1 MDFKEVRLAMDEYER
16 LSTKRQEI
24 EANLKRLRE
33 ETERLMIERDQLNA
47 EIKVYLLAED
57 PVLERRVD
65 WKAMQPRVYGQLRY
79 YEFEDGHQIET
90 YRDLISLTPWELTD
104 FRSFGFRALELLEE
118 HLDSIGLALRDG
130 IPPPYWKSKIEQYFK
145 KKEWTEKRE
154 KRSEESVQ
162 EHIADPDEEM

>member
-1 MDFKEVRLAMDEYER
+1 MDFKEVSVAMDEYER

-33 ETERLMIERDQLNA
+33 ETERLMIARDQLNA

-118 HLDSIGLALRDG
+118 HLDLDRACLARWNSSSILEKQDRAVFQK
-130 IPPPYWKSKIEQYFK
+130 KSGQ
-145 KKEWTEKRE
+145 
-154 KRSEESVQ
+154 RSGETIRGVCTRTYCRSR
-162 EHIADPDEEM
+162 